1 MLLSQTTEY
10 AVRAV
15 VFIAARHPPTVRAS
29 ELAETL
35 ELPRNYLCKT
45 LGALARA
52 GILASTRGPNGGF
65 RLRRAPSAITL
76 SDVTRAF
83 VPSSPRRC
91 LLGLGPCGQNP
102 DCPVHHRWLPSAQ
115 SIDRFFHSTTIGD
128 LVASS
133 AQHSPTSGVGAPVDH
148 PLLQAS

>member
-15 VFIAARHPPTVRAS
+15 LFIAARHPSTVRAS
-29 ELAETL
+29 ELAESL
-35 ELPRNYLCKT
+35 ELPRNYLGKT

-52 GILASTRGPNGGF
+52 GLLVSTRGPSGGF
-65 RLRRAPSAITL
+65 RLRRPPSDISL
-76 SDVTRAF
+76 SEVTRAF
-83 VPSSPRRC
+83 VPPAPRRC

-102 DCPVHHRWLPSAQ
+102 DCPVHQRWLPSAQ
-115 SIDRFFHSTTIGD
+115 LIDRFFDSTTIAD
-128 LVASS
+128 LVASPVP
-133 AQHSPTSGVGAPVDH
+133 HPPTSDALVDH

>member
-15 VFIAARHPPTVRAS
+15 VFIAGRHPSVVRAS
-29 ELAETL
+29 ELAEGL
-35 ELPRNYLCKT
+35 ALPGNYLAKT

-52 GILASTRGPNGGF
+52 GILVSARGPSGGF
-65 RLRRAPSAITL
+65 RLRREPGDITL
-76 SDVTRAF
+76 TEITHAF
-83 VPSSPRRC
+83 APPAPRRC

-115 SIDRFFHSTTIGD
+115 AIDRFFESTTIAD
-128 LVASS
+128 LVAPPES
-133 AQHSPTSGVGAPVDH
+133 QSPTSASLVDH

>member
-15 VFIAARHPPTVRAS
+15 LFIAARHPSTVRAS
-29 ELAETL
+29 ELADSL
-35 ELPRNYLCKT
+35 ELPRNYLGKT

-52 GILASTRGPNGGF
+52 GLLLSTRGPAGGF
-65 RLRRAPSAITL
+65 RLSRPPSAITL
-76 SDVTRAF
+76 SDVTRSFA
-83 VPSSPRRC
+83 PPAPRRC

-115 SIDRFFHSTTIGD
+115 LIDRFFDSTTVAD
-128 LVASS
+128 LVASPM
-133 AQHSPTSGVGAPVDH
+133 QHSPTGGAAALVDH
-148 PLLQAS
+148 PLLQVS